1 MAERLRYGRA
11 NRHRGEIEA
20 LIDGERR
27 ILCLTLGA
35 LAELETA
42 FQADDLTVLAERF
55 ASGRMKAADMIR
67 VIGAGLRGAGNLVSD
82 EDVAAATVEGGIA
95 GHAAIV
101 ADLLTAT
108 FAGSKGD
115 APQDP

>member
-1 MAERLRYGRA
+1 MPQGLRYGRA

-27 ILCLTLGA
+27 VLCLTLGA

-42 FQADDLTVLAERF
+42 FQADDLTALAERF
-55 ASGRMKAADMIR
+55 AAGRMKATDMIR
-67 VIGAGLRGAGNLVSD
+67 VIGAGLRGAGNVFSD
-82 EDVAAATVEGGIA
+82 EDVAAATVEGGVV

-108 FAGSKGD
+108 FASSRGT
-115 APQDP
+115 PPDP